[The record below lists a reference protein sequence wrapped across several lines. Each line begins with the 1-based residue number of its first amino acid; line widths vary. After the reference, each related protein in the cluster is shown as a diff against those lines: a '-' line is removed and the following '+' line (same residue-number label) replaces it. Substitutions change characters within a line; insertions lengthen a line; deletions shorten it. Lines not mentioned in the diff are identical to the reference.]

1 VLILVRDKNLQTNKP
16 MFSEYLLNNN
26 ANYTHFA
33 ILYALYTNKFC
44 STAELARILDIE
56 INELNDQLKS
66 LYKTGLLISK
76 STNETS
82 AWCLSY
88 SGYRTISSHY
98 LSLSKLR
105 KRMSSETDKLLHS
118 DEYGRI
124 YYTITKAELKR
135 LGEDNIFIPDGFIL
149 GFIGK
154 TKNPNIYRVYL
165 VRSSIPSN
173 Y

>member
-1 VLILVRDKNLQTNKP
+1 ML
-16 MFSEYLLNNN
+16 SEYLLNNSV
-26 ANYTHFA
+26 NYTHFA

-44 STAELARILDIE
+44 STTELARILDIE
-56 INELNDQLKS
+56 IDELNDQLES
-66 LYKTGLLISK
+66 LYKTGLLIRK
-76 STNETS
+76 STTNTS
-82 AWCLSY
+82 AWCLSR
-88 SGYRTISSHY
+88 SGYKAISSHY

-105 KRMSSETDKLLHS
+105 KRMLFETDKVLHS
-118 DEYGRI
+118 DECGRI

-154 TKNPNIYRVYL
+154 TKNPNVYRVYL
-165 VRSSIPSN
+165 VRSSIPTN

>member
-1 VLILVRDKNLQTNKP
+1 
-16 MFSEYLLNNN
+16 MFSEYLLNSN

-33 ILYALYTNKFC
+33 ILYALYVNKFC
-44 STAELARILDIE
+44 STIELAKILDME
-56 INELNDQLKS
+56 IDKLTDQLQS

-76 STNETS
+76 PTTNIS
-82 AWCLSY
+82 AWCLSR
-88 SGYRTISSHY
+88 SGYKAISSHY

-105 KRMSSETDKLLHS
+105 KKLLSETDKVLHS

-124 YYTITKAELKR
+124 YYTITKGELKEI
-135 LGEDNIFIPDGFIL
+135 GEDNIFIPDGFIL

-165 VRSSIPSN
+165 VRSSIPTN
-173 Y
+173 H